1 MIVKE
6 GREYIVKNGL
16 DNSLNKIKVYFD
28 NDPTIT
34 TEDRKIDLEKS
45 YYKYNNSPMMNK
57 DEENTSYPL
66 DIKFI
71 INEVNV
77 ENLKIISYKA
87 KEGGKIGKTEN
98 TIATGSSIS
107 ISSLML
113 VIEDGGKNILLSRVV
128 FPTRTLN
135 GTTTALNFEY
145 HLYF

>member
-6 GREYIVKNGL
+6 GREYIVTNGL

-66 DIKFI
+66 DIKF
-71 INEVNV
+71 
-77 ENLKIISYKA
+77 SF
-87 KEGGKIGKTEN
+87 
-98 TIATGSSIS
+98 SC
-107 ISSLML
+107 
-113 VIEDGGKNILLSRVV
+113 
-128 FPTRTLN
+128 
-135 GTTTALNFEY
+135 
-145 HLYF
+145 